1 MHNFAVTMPAF
12 PTQMDRLIRV
22 AVGALVVV
30 VTLASLAAVVALMID
45 VSRGRPE
52 TAVASAVS
60 STQVSTPRAADLVA
74 ARRSAG
80 GSRSLAQSASVGT
93 ASGGTTATA
102 AAPLVVSDQERY
114 EPIARAAA
122 ARYGIDPDV
131 FVRQITQ
138 ESHWDPAA
146 VSRAGARGI
155 AQFMPST
162 AAWLGVDPLDP
173 IAALDA
179 AAKLDRDNLDAF
191 DGDYAKMLAAYNAGR
206 GSVVRYGGVPP
217 FPETQNYVDL
227 ILGTDPL

>member
-1 MHNFAVTMPAF
+1 MHNCAVAMPAF
-12 PTQMDRLIRV
+12 PTEMDRLIRV
-22 AVGALVVV
+22 VVV
-30 VTLASLAAVVALMID
+30 VVALASLAAVAALFID
-45 VSRGRPE
+45 VSRARPE
-52 TAVASAVS
+52 TAVASTAIA
-60 STQVSTPRAADLVA
+60 STQVSTSRAAEQVV

-80 GSRSLAQSASVGT
+80 GSRGVAQSATVTT
-93 ASGGTTATA
+93 AAGGTTAA
-102 AAPLVVSDQERY
+102 AVAPVVLSDQERY
-114 EPIARAAA
+114 EPVARAAA
-122 ARYGIDPDV
+122 ARYEIDPDV

-138 ESHWDPAA
+138 ESHWDPTA
-146 VSRAGARGI
+146 VSHVGALGI
-155 AQFMPST
+155 AQFMPTT

-217 FPETQNYVDL
+217 FPETQNYVEL

>member
-1 MHNFAVTMPAF
+1 MPKVAVAMRAF
-12 PTQMDRLIRV
+12 DPQMDRLIRV
-22 AVGALVVV
+22 LIGALVVV
-30 VTLASLAAVVALMID
+30 VAFASIAAVTALVID
-45 VSRGRPE
+45 ISRGQAQ
-52 TAVASAVS
+52 TAVASS
-60 STQVSTPRAADLVA
+60 QVSTPRAADLVV

-80 GSRSLAQSASVGT
+80 GSRSVVQSASAGT
-93 ASGGTTATA
+93 ASA
-102 AAPLVVSDQERY
+102 AAPAPVVLTDQQRY
-114 EPIARAAA
+114 EAVARAVA
-122 ARYGIDPDV
+122 ARYELDPDV

-138 ESHWDPAA
+138 ESHWDPTA
-146 VSRAGARGI
+146 VSRAGALGI

-173 IAALDA
+173 IAALEA

-217 FPETQNYVDL
+217 FPETQNYVNL